1 MTTLSNKQLAY
12 LRSEAHHLNP
22 TVMIGLQGLSDT
34 VMAKINNELD
44 AHELIKVKF
53 LDFKDLKR
61 ELSASIAAQTGCTL
75 VTIIGNI
82 AVLYRENTD
91 PARRKVVLPA

>member
-12 LRSEAHHLNP
+12 LRSAAHHLNP
-22 TVMIGLQGLSDT
+22 TVMIGLQGLNDA
-34 VMAKINNELD
+34 VMTKINAELE

-61 ELSASIAAQTGCTL
+61 ELSASIAAQTNSVL

-82 AVLYRENTD
+82 AILYREQED
-91 PARRKVVLPA
+91 RARRRVVLPG